1 MQKNWYFEKINKINK
16 PMARLSKEK
25 REKAQTKL
33 EMKDGKLSQTSQKYK
48 GVYKTKRLY
57 ATKFSNLEEMVKFL
71 DV

>member
-1 MQKNWYFEKINKINK
+1 
-16 PMARLSKEK
+16 MARLTKEK

-71 DV
+71 NV